1 MTRQPITLRNENDL
15 LALVPY
21 TLGFV
26 PEDSLVLV
34 TLGRDTTPFHARID
48 LPDVPADLPDV
59 VAPLVVAARRVH
71 EPAAARAMVVVY
83 TDDEC
88 LAEAAAD
95 LLVDALSA
103 VGIECLV
110 ALRADGRR
118 WYPLG
123 LDHLDP
129 RCLVGVPYDTRD
141 HELTSQA
148 VLDGRVTFRSR
159 SELAES
165 LAAADPDE
173 VEEVLVAYGCLE
185 PLDEGAPRRLV
196 AAEAAW
202 LTETVRRQLPEVTL
216 LSTAEVARVLRAVA
230 QKELRDVAWCAVT
243 RAEAAAHVRFWRDVV
258 RRSPE
263 ELVAPAAGLLA
274 FAAWLSGD
282 GALAWCAVDR
292 CQAAE
297 PGNSL
302 ARLVSDLLTAAV
314 PPSCW
319 ERLSQVPALP
329 GGDDLR

>member
-1 MTRQPITLRNENDL
+1 MSRQPITLRNEADL

-59 VAPLVVAARRVH
+59 VAPLVVAARRN
-71 EPAAARAMVVVY
+71 AAACAMVVVY

-95 LLVDALSA
+95 LLVEALSA
-103 VGIECLV
+103 NRVECLV

-123 LDHLDP
+123 SDHLDP
-129 RCLVGVPYDTRD
+129 RSLVGVPYDTRD

-159 SELAES
+159 SELADS
-165 LAAADPDE
+165 LAATDPDE
-173 VEEVLVAYGCLE
+173 VEEVVAAHGRLE
-185 PLDEGAPRRLV
+185 PLDEKAPHRLV
-196 AAEAAW
+196 AVEAAW
-202 LTETVRRQLPEVTL
+202 LTGTVTRRLHEVL
-216 LSTAEVARVLRAVA
+216 ALSTAEVARVLRAVA
-230 QKELRDVAWCAVT
+230 WKEVRDVAWCAIT
-243 RAEAAAHVRFWRDVV
+243 RADAAAHARFWRDVV

-292 CQAAE
+292 SLRSD
-297 PGNSL
+297 PDHTL
-302 ARLVSDLLTAAV
+302 ARLVAQALEGAV
-314 PPSCW
+314 PPSAW
-319 ERLSQVPALP
+319 RPMDPPVLELDA
-329 GGDDLR
+329 G